1 VAKKLDPYK
10 GHGQKIVSLFARLMF
25 SRQSHSL
32 SDLARWLRCSK
43 QTVLRLV
50 DIIKRSYGVDIEET
64 KKGNR
69 KYYRIVK
76 LTGTPPALSLTTSE
90 LNTLHMCRSFTEYLL
105 GRDFFEQATRALE
118 KSQALIPDKKG
129 LFPGHFASFRPGSID
144 YTPHQ
149 DAVRILIEA
158 MDKRKICK
166 IAYKSIMSKK
176 PKTFYVKPLKIFSYY
191 DTLYVD
197 ARLAREPKKPYKTPE
212 YDPLLAVH
220 RIKKIELT
228 DRMFQ
233 SPKNYDFEKVF
244 NKSFGVIKERSFKVE
259 VEFKGYSAEWVKER
273 MWSPDQRITKKRG
286 GKIIISFSVASE
298 PEFIEWLLSFEDEA
312 RLIHPDWLV
321 EKVKG
326 TIDRMQ
332 QLYC

>member
-1 VAKKLDPYK
+1 MPEKLDPYS
-10 GHGQKIVSLFARLMF
+10 GHGQKVVSLFARLMF
-25 SRQSHSL
+25 SKESHSL
-32 SDLARWLRCSK
+32 SDLSSWLRCSK
-43 QTVLRLV
+43 QTVLRLI
-50 DIIKRSYGVDIEET
+50 DIIKRSYGVDIQET
-64 KKGNR
+64 RKDNR
-69 KYYRIVK
+69 KYYRITK
-76 LTGTPPALSLTTSE
+76 LTGTPPALTLTESE
-90 LNTLHMCRSFTEYLL
+90 INALHMCRSFTEYLL
-105 GRDFFEQATRALE
+105 GRDLFEQATRALE

-149 DAVRILIEA
+149 DSIRILIDA

-166 IAYKSIMSKK
+166 LAYKSIMSKS

-197 ARLAREPKKPYKTPE
+197 ARLARKPNAPYKTPE

-233 SPKNYDFEKVF
+233 FPENYDFEKVF
-244 NKSFGVIKERSFKVE
+244 NKSFGVVKEKTFKVE

-273 MWSPDQRITKKRG
+273 MWSSDQKITKKSG
-286 GKIIISFSVASE
+286 NKMIMSFSVSSE
-298 PEFIEWLLSFEDEA
+298 LEIIEWLLSFEDEA
-312 RLIHPDWLV
+312 RLTRPDWLV
-321 EKVKG
+321 EKVKN
-326 TIDRMQ
+326 TIDRMKQ
-332 QLYC
+332 IYA

>member
-1 VAKKLDPYK
+1 MPEKLDPYS

-25 SRQSHSL
+25 SRESHSL
-32 SDLARWLRCSK
+32 SDLSKWLRCSK
-43 QTVLRLV
+43 QTILRLI
-50 DIIKRSYGVDIEET
+50 DIIKRSYGVDIQET

-76 LTGTPPALSLTTSE
+76 LPGAPPALTITESK
-90 LNTLHMCRSFTEYLL
+90 LNALHMCRSFTEYLL

-118 KSQALIPDKKG
+118 KSQALIPDRKG
-129 LFPGHFASFRPGSID
+129 FVPGYFASFRPGSID

-149 DAVRILIEA
+149 NAVRILIEA

-166 IAYKSIMSKK
+166 LAYKSIMSKS

-197 ARLAREPKKPYKTPE
+197 ARLARKPNAPYKTPE

-233 SPKNYDFEKVF
+233 FPENYDFDKVF
-244 NKSFGVIKERSFKVE
+244 NKSFGVVKEKTFKVE

-273 MWSPDQRITKKRG
+273 IWSADQTITKKRG
-286 GKIIISFSVASE
+286 KKIVISFSVASE

-312 RLIHPDWLV
+312 RLIYPQWLV
-321 EKVKG
+321 EKVKD
-326 TIDRMQ
+326 TIGRIQ
-332 QLYC
+332 QVYG